1 MFSPLCITEA
11 DGWGPTLQ
19 SGGNQLI
26 GLREIDMVPAPNPS
40 SPPHSPS
47 VLLCNY
53 PIDWLVLIA
62 GLIIAGFRQLPSQQ
76 LSSEVNKYTAYT
88 PLQYAIAWVTAQTGG
103 VHQWAKDYSSVYESE
118 LQQREVK
125 GQASNLSAVRWQC
138 VILIT
143 NYWSGLINP
152 TYIHTYVHTC
162 LGLSLHNNQ

>member
-26 GLREIDMVPAPNPS
+26 GLREIDMVPAANPS

-76 LSSEVNKYTAYT
+76 LSSEVNKYTTYNT
-88 PLQYAIAWVTAQTGG
+88 TAVG
-103 VHQWAKDYSSVYESE
+103 YSMSDSADRWSE

-125 GQASNLSAVRWQC
+125 GQASNLSAVR
-138 VILIT
+138 
-143 NYWSGLINP
+143 
-152 TYIHTYVHTC
+152 
-162 LGLSLHNNQ
+162 